1 MKQKIYNGKAKSE
14 EFMETYLI
22 ELTNNNAYRLLREL
36 EDLKIIKV
44 LKKEK
49 NIRKEAGK
57 NKTAR
62 FRGTLTL
69 SDEQYKNFQQHAK
82 DIRNEWQENI

>member
-1 MKQKIYNGKAKSE
+1 
-14 EFMETYLI
+14 METYLI
-22 ELTNNNAYRLLREL
+22 ELTNISAYRLLQDL

-49 NIRKEAGK
+49 EQVASKSR
-57 NKTAR
+57 TAR
-62 FRGTLTL
+62 LRGTLML
-69 SDEQYKNFQQHAK
+69 NNKQYQDFQQHVK